1 MLDIRLKAY
10 KAFKQIPNPKWGPN
24 LSFIDFNDY
33 IYYASP
39 VRTNPK

>member
-10 KAFKQIPNPKWGPN
+10 KTFLRLKNPTWGPK
-24 LSFIDFNDY
+24 LSFINFNDY

-39 VRTNPK
+39 TITNPK